1 MSNAA
6 VERKTL
12 GHSAQRL
19 GLGIEEKL
27 VEQKEILVFSPA
39 DHQVLSFPRGFFS
52 WGKLMSSN
60 TFRGILALSL
70 LSFLGVLL
78 IAPHALA
85 DNIAIANATA
95 CSGTVPGG
103 TICTNGSGG
112 LVGTGGTPFS
122 LSGIQNGTIVLQA
135 VIGTQTAPVYQV
147 VNDTGSTVTSFSFV
161 FTGTLPSNQ
170 FIDCQTNGGFSGA
183 NCSISGA
190 SGTVGKNAQY
200 GPGGTFPATITFTG
214 LNIAPG
220 STFDVVFSSFANGA
234 SGSVTGTPVP
244 EPSTL
249 LLFVSGLLGI
259 AVVIRKR
266 TQLPLTRTN

>member
-1 MSNAA
+1 MIR
-6 VERKTL
+6 E
-12 GHSAQRL
+12 
-19 GLGIEEKL
+19 
-27 VEQKEILVFSPA
+27 
-39 DHQVLSFPRGFFS
+39 
-52 WGKLMSSN
+52 
-60 TFRGILALSL
+60 TFRRILALSL
-70 LSFLGVLL
+70 LSFLGALV

-85 DNIAIANATA
+85 DNIAIANATVCA
-95 CSGTVPGG
+95 GTPPGG

-112 LVGTGGTPFS
+112 LVGSGGTLFS
-122 LSGIQNGTIVLQA
+122 LMGIQNGTITLQA

-147 VNDTGSTVTSFSFV
+147 VNDTGATVTSFSFV

-183 NCSISGA
+183 SCSISGA
-190 SGTVGKNAQY
+190 FGTVGKNAQY

-244 EPSTL
+244 EPSAL
-249 LLFVSGLLGI
+249 LLLACGLVGI
-259 AVVIRKR
+259 GILVRKQRHSPR
-266 TQLPLTRTN
+266 TA